1 MLVKRYGSG
10 TVPPEPSTGQVG
22 EQARGSDILA
32 QEAPEPISMQILPPV
47 PPCHPSPPTQM
58 CTFSPPPL
66 PPSPYTDVQAV
77 GHDCDLAILSV
88 EDEAFWSS
96 PTDMLPLQLGEVPAL
111 QQDVIVIG

>member
-1 MLVKRYGSG
+1 MGHDCDL
-10 TVPPEPSTGQVG
+10 
-22 EQARGSDILA
+22 
-32 QEAPEPISMQILPPV
+32 
-47 PPCHPSPPTQM
+47 PSPP
-58 CTFSPPPL
+58 SPQHH
-66 PPSPYTDVQAV
+66 TDVQAV